1 MKVSKGTRYGIGIGL
16 VCLGF
21 LCLPAAFIY
30 YLIYIKYVMTL
41 YFFFALAF
49 VCLLSGLILMW
60 STRGGSSEVSI
71 KEIEV
76 KTKKK

>member
-1 MKVSKGTRYGIGIGL
+1 MKVSKSTRYGIGIGL

-30 YLIYIKYVMTL
+30 YLIYINHVMTL

-60 STRGGSSEVSI
+60 STRGGSSEVTI